1 MKKKVFTLMLVST
14 LIISSLMMGTSNAEE
29 ENYSADIRAP
39 KNTATNFANGSN
51 KSELGKAE
59 VSITLTENTNPNNN
73 DKKNENN
80 NNITNGK
87 TLPKTGGTSTSIYT
101 LVGSIIF
108 GVGILLLVRN
118 NRKEERV

>member
-14 LIISSLMMGTSNAEE
+14 LIISSLMTGISNAEE

-59 VSITLTENTNPNNN
+59 VSITLTENTNPNND

-80 NNITNGK
+80 NNTNGK